1 MTVGSATGAPGD
13 RVILAISMDSAG
25 ATVMSIQVNLTFDG
39 ATLTNA
45 VGTAGAAL
53 PTSWLFASNSPAPG
67 DLRFISLDQSGIGQI
82 LNGAIFTATLTI
94 DAGASAG
101 GVPIGPFVEVRDEL
115 GMALSVTLTDGV
127 VTVSGHRRAHPAH
140 SH

>member
-1 MTVGSATGAPGD
+1 
-13 RVILAISMDSAG
+13 
-25 ATVMSIQVNLTFDG
+25 MSIQVNLTFDG

-101 GVPIGPFVEVRDEL
+101 GVPIAPSVEVRDETGVEL
-115 GMALSVTLTDGV
+115 GVTLTGGM
-127 VTVSGHRRAHPAH
+127 VTVSGP
-140 SH
+140 